1 MPKLTSTSGYASEAD
16 ALAVQYESLSF
27 DDNHA
32 YLLPY
37 LTKVGLAID
46 IGAGTGRDI
55 AGLVALG
62 WQGIGVEPTAE
73 LRQHA
78 MRLHPDP
85 AIRWIDDSLP
95 DLASLSPYLA
105 QADLVL
111 LTAVWMH
118 LTREERAVA
127 MPCLAL
133 LLAPSGL
140 LVMSVRHGPVPT
152 GRRMFEIDAAEII
165 ADAAAANLALVYHQ
179 EKRGDRLGR
188 PDVFWTRLIFR
199 RPTALRAT

>member
-1 MPKLTSTSGYASEAD
+1 MPDLTSTSGYASEAD
-16 ALAVQYESLSF
+16 ALAIQYESLSF
-27 DDNHA
+27 EDNHA
-32 YLLPY
+32 SLLPY
-37 LTKVGLAID
+37 LPESGLAID

-62 WQGIGVEPTAE
+62 WRGVGVEPTAE

-85 AIRWIDDSLP
+85 AIRWIDDGLP
-95 DLASLSPYLA
+95 DLTSLSPYLA

-118 LTREERAVA
+118 LTREERAAA
-127 MPCLAL
+127 MPRLAL
-133 LLAPSGL
+133 LLAPGGL
-140 LVMSVRHGPVPT
+140 LVMTVRHGPVPA
-152 GRRMFEIDAAEII
+152 GRRMFEIDATEII
-165 ADAAAANLALVYHQ
+165 GDAAAANLALVDHQ

-188 PDVFWTRLIFR
+188 PDVSWTKLIFR
-199 RPTALRAT
+199 R